1 MAPEVIRNEK
11 TTTTLTPKMD
21 VWSYGVVL
29 WELLTRQI
37 PFHNLPAMSVMY
49 GVGQNLLKVGLPVI
63 GSASGGS
70 DASLTRA
77 SRDLRRCALPPAA
90 NGPGGH
96 LGTVSKPDEPVL
108 PEQPRRPA
116 RL

>member
-11 TTTTLTPKMD
+11 TTAALTPKMD

-49 GVGQNLLKVGLPVI
+49 GVGQNLLKVGLLVV
-63 GSASGGS
+63 
-70 DASLTRA
+70 
-77 SRDLRRCALPPAA
+77 ALAVDGA
-90 NGPGGH
+90 M
-96 LGTVSKPDEPVL
+96 
-108 PEQPRRPA
+108 QR
-116 RL
+116 